1 MTSLE
6 ERVTEFVRG
15 NPGLTVDDI
24 ARGVQARTADVRDV
38 LLGDGFSS
46 TLRLAYPS
54 DRARVYDLAE
64 TRQDGPGRPRKPS
77 QCDRILRVLRDGNW
91 HSAAEI
97 HQRCGYSRLNSR
109 ISELRRRGHNILPSR
124 RVEGA
129 SGPEAYEYRLIVDAF
144 EETARIAR
152 EPLPTTA
159 LPPSPQTHND
169 EQMSLE
175 AA

>member
-1 MTSLE
+1 MTSLQ
-6 ERVTEFVRG
+6 ERVTEYVRA

-46 TLRLAYPS
+46 TLRAAYPS
-54 DRARVYDLAE
+54 DRARVYDIAE
-64 TRQDGPGRPRKPS
+64 SRRDGPGRPRKPS
-77 QCDRILRVLRDGNW
+77 QCDLILRVLRDGAW

-109 ISELRRRGHNILPSR
+109 IAELRRRGHNIPPAR

-129 SGPEAYEYRLIVDAF
+129 SGPEAYEYRLIPGVV

-152 EPLPTTA
+152 EPLPDGVSA
-159 LPPSPQTHND
+159 VSSNAPDRQL
-169 EQMSLE
+169 SLGE